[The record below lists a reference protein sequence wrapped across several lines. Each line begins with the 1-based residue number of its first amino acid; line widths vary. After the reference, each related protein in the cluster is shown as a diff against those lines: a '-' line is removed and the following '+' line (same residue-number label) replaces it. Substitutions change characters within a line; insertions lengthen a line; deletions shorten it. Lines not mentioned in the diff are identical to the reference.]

1 MTAFA
6 WPFTPRMRD
15 RLPAAQAVAIGVAL
29 ALVAVLP
36 WQRLPGAPSMPASA
50 EASGPEWTAEDRD
63 SWLNLGQ
70 PRLQDRSNPSRPLL
84 LLQPGMRSLRVPPAR
99 MHGSRATLASLG
111 ASTPPGERRLVWM
124 QRFMLEGG

>member
-1 MTAFA
+1 MTSFA

-70 PRLQDRSNPSRPLL
+70 PRLHDRSSPSRLLL
-84 LLQPGMRSLRVPPAR
+84 LLQPGMRNLRVPPAR
-99 MHGSRATLASLG
+99 AQGQFAPLAFLE
-111 ASTPPGERRLVWM
+111 AAVPAGERLLVWL
-124 QRFMLEGG
+124 QRFKLEGG